1 MYRCLLQKGIREWLW
16 MTMRIGNAGSGLDGG
31 LALRCQ
37 NSGESQLPCLT
48 LPWQRDT
55 NQGFR
60 RVKEQECQSAAFPR
74 NCHDISPCLVVQ
86 QPQPWFPSG
95 RLSLALPAGIALCAP
110 AARESRGF
118 LSPSSS
124 SALELS
130 SSLVLCWS
138 RDGVRHGNGFPGS
151 LHCR

>member
-1 MYRCLLQKGIREWLW
+1 

-60 RVKEQECQSAAFPR
+60 RVKEQECQLLSQGIAMTFPPVLWFSSLSPGSPLHASPWLSLLASPSVPLQRGSHGGSSAPPR
-74 NCHDISPCLVVQ
+74 
-86 QPQPWFPSG
+86 PQPW
-95 RLSLALPAGIALCAP
+95 
-110 AARESRGF
+110 
-118 LSPSSS
+118 S
-124 SALELS
+124 SAP
-130 SSLVLCWS
+130 
-138 RDGVRHGNGFPGS
+138 R
-151 LHCR
+151 